1 MDLKQ
6 IQQQVEDV
14 LRMDPKARDN
24 DDYLYALV
32 CRAQMREK
40 VDTTRISL
48 DAAFKNSIALGLPNY
63 ESIRRT
69 RQKAQRDNP
78 ELKGTIQNR
87 RRRAALEREYRE
99 YARG

>member
-1 MDLKQ
+1 MDLDKLQ
-6 IQQQVEDV
+6 DKVERILWTDS
-14 LRMDPKARDN
+14 RARDN
-24 DDYLYALV
+24 DDYLYAV
-32 CRAQMREK
+32 ICSGYI
-40 VDTTRISL
+40 DTTRISL

-63 ESIRRT
+63 ESVRRA

-87 RRRAALEREYRE
+87 RRRAALERQYRE

>member
-1 MDLKQ
+1 MDLEQ
-6 IQQQVEDV
+6 IQERVERV

-32 CRAQMREK
+32 CRQQM
-40 VDTTRISL
+40 DTTRISL
-48 DAAFKNSIALGLPNY
+48 DAAFRNSISLGLPNY
-63 ESIRRT
+63 ESVRRA

-87 RRRAALEREYRE
+87 RRRAALERQYRE